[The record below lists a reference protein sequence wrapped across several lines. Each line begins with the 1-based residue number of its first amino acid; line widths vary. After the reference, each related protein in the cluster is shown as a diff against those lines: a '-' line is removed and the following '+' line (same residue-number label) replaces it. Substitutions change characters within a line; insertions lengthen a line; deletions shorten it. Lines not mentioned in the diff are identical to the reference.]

1 MRLWR
6 ALAMVVAICATASSI
21 WGGAALAAAPEDPLK
36 SANWL
41 DLKKQFFGDAK
52 LVFDDRVKVT
62 APVRAE
68 DSMNVPVGV
77 NADTLGEV
85 EEVVVIADHNPIVK
99 VLQFRPIAARA
110 ALSFRVKLQQ
120 ATPIRAI
127 ARTKDGVWHA
137 GGMWVDATGGGCTA
151 PSVGRSSGDWARTL
165 GQVQARMWNPSEA
178 GRLRLRIMHPMD
190 TGLAPGIPAFYIEK
204 LSLIDGSG
212 VRLMDLETFEPVS
225 ENPVFSFDFR
235 PGLPPKLPLVLSGV
249 DNNGNRIQAQ
259 VAQ

>member
-1 MRLWR
+1 MNWR
-6 ALAMVVAICATASSI
+6 AMARLAGLCASLSI
-21 WGGAALAAAPEDPLK
+21 WGGAGFAAAPDDPLK
-36 SANWL
+36 SANWN
-41 DLKKQFFGDAK
+41 DLKKLYFGDAK
-52 LVFDDRVKVT
+52 VVFDDRVEVT
-62 APVRAE
+62 APARAE

-77 NADTLGEV
+77 NADALGEV

-110 ALSFRVKLQQ
+110 SLSFRVKLQQ

-137 GGMWVDATGGGCTA
+137 GGMWVDAAGGGCTA
-151 PSVGRSSGDWARTL
+151 PSVGRSSGNWAETL
-165 GQVQARMWNPSEA
+165 GQVQGRVWNPSES

-204 LSLIDGSG
+204 LSLSDAAGAAF
-212 VRLMDLETFEPVS
+212 MDIETFEPVA

-235 PGLPPKLPLVLSGV
+235 PGRAPKLPLVLSGV